1 MVHGG
6 SGVVRLHDGG
16 ILAKIAAFSSFRGR
30 IINANH
36 SSKDPQFPALVLAAG
51 QARRMGRYKQVLKLP
66 DGGSLLGHAIG
77 QARQLSAQTWVVA
90 GAGYPLV
97 RFRCDRQ
104 PARWVVNERWRE
116 GLSTSLIAGLQAL
129 SPAALGVFVVLA
141 DQPLLD
147 REGLRRLS
155 ANARRQPDAPWAA
168 SYGKRVGVPAWI
180 PKALWEDLLSLEGD
194 AGAGAVLNR
203 AGACPVD
210 IAGVQQD
217 VDTPQDWQLVRGQLA
232 EQAG

>member
-1 MVHGG
+1 
-6 SGVVRLHDGG
+6 
-16 ILAKIAAFSSFRGR
+16 
-30 IINANH
+30 
-36 SSKDPQFPALVLAAG
+36 
-51 QARRMGRYKQVLKLP
+51 MGCYKQALKLP
-66 DGGSLLGHAIG
+66 GGGSLLGHAIG

-90 GAGYPLV
+90 GAGFPLV
-97 RFRCDRQ
+97 RFRCNRQ

-129 SPAALGVFVVLA
+129 SPAALGVFVLLA

-147 REGLRRLS
+147 TEGLRRLS
-155 ANARRQPDAPWAA
+155 AKARRTPEVPWAA

-180 PKALWEDLLSLEGD
+180 PKSLWGDLLLLKGD
-194 AGAGAVLNR
+194 AGAGVVLNR
-203 AGACPVD
+203 AGARPVE

-217 VDTPQDWQLVRGQLA
+217 VDTPQDWQQVRGQLA